1 MSSRA
6 DERIKRSVLFAF
18 VAVSTLHFCYENTP
32 GNRII
37 TTLEQAPVVQKVDS
51 AIQWITQMNSLIL
64 IRRILSDLSGG

>member
-1 MSSRA
+1 MYVCL
-6 DERIKRSVLFAF
+6 DPLIKCRSIVDDRK
-18 VAVSTLHFCYENTP
+18 SFCYENTP

-64 IRRILSDLSGG
+64 IHRILSDLSGG